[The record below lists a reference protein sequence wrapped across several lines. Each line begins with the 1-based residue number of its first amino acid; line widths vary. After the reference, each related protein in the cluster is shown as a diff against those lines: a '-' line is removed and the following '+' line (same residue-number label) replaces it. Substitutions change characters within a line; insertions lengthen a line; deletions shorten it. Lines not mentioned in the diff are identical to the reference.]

1 LEKVIGLNTEIQE
14 YINSKIKEIEHIV
27 PKKII
32 NDLLKSISQLDVEIT
47 KEEMDKIIN
56 ILANE
61 YVKSIV
67 DPGEAIGVVA
77 AQSIGE
83 PGTQMTLRTFHFAG
97 IRELNVTLGLPRLI
111 EIVDAKKV
119 LSTPMMTI
127 YLIDDYKRDR
137 EKALEVAR
145 KIEYTKLV
153 AVTKT
158 VSTNIAET
166 SIDIEFDQ
174 GMLKDKGVTTEMV
187 IKAIEKMKLPDRK
200 IVFDE
205 SNPYSL
211 RIIFNDIQ
219 SLSQLFKLKEK
230 LLNAKIKGIKGINRA
245 IVRRK
250 EDEYVII
257 TEGSNLLGVASVEGV
272 DFSRIETN
280 SVYEVAEVLGIEAA
294 REVLIKEIKEVL
306 EQQGLDVDIRHII
319 LVADMMTWT
328 GKVRQI
334 GRHGVSGEKESVF
347 ARASFEVTV
356 KHLLEAAS
364 RGETEEF
371 KGIMENIIV
380 GQPIKVG
387 TGMISLAAKL
397 RRGE

>member
-1 LEKVIGLNTEIQE
+1 MEKVIGLNTEIQE

-397 RRGE
+397 GRGE

>member
-1 LEKVIGLNTEIQE
+1 MEKVIGLNTEIQE

-127 YLIDDYKRDR
+127 YLIDDYKHDR

>member
-1 LEKVIGLNTEIQE
+1 MEKVIGLNTEIQE

>member
-1 LEKVIGLNTEIQE
+1 
-14 YINSKIKEIEHIV
+14 
-27 PKKII
+27 
-32 NDLLKSISQLDVEIT
+32 
-47 KEEMDKIIN
+47 
-56 ILANE
+56 
-61 YVKSIV
+61 
-67 DPGEAIGVVA
+67 
-77 AQSIGE
+77 
-83 PGTQMTLRTFHFAG
+83 
-97 IRELNVTLGLPRLI
+97 
-111 EIVDAKKV
+111 
-119 LSTPMMTI
+119 
-127 YLIDDYKRDR
+127 
-137 EKALEVAR
+137 
-145 KIEYTKLV
+145 
-153 AVTKT
+153 
-158 VSTNIAET
+158 
-166 SIDIEFDQ
+166 
-174 GMLKDKGVTTEMV
+174 
-187 IKAIEKMKLPDRK
+187 MKLPDRK

>member
-397 RRGE
+397 GRGE

>member
-127 YLIDDYKRDR
+127 YLIDDYKHDR

>member
-1 LEKVIGLNTEIQE
+1 LNTEIQE

-127 YLIDDYKRDR
+127 YLIDDYKHDR